1 VKRTL
6 MLLILALL
14 VMASIPAHAARK
26 DCSELKQ
33 EIAARIDAKG
43 VKNYTLDIVAID
55 ADIEGK
61 KIVGSCDGGT
71 QRIVYQRVD
80 AAPASVAKVD

>member
-6 MLLILALL
+6 MLLILAVL
-14 VMASIPAHAARK
+14 VLASIPAQAARK
-26 DCSELKQ
+26 ECSELKQ

-43 VKNYTLDIVAID
+43 VKHYTLDVVAAD
-55 ADIEGK
+55 AVVEGK
-61 KIVGSCDGGT
+61 VVGSCDGGT

-80 AAPASVAKVD
+80 AAPAAAVAKAD